1 MIYSVNAKGGYKING
16 VHDANSKRFIGIL
29 YRPDAW
35 QASKVYYLRS
45 TDDYDVII
53 PTDFNGFYYKVVSPG
68 KSGSTEPTWGTKA
81 GGKTTSGTAIF
92 EAVPYNLMPES
103 ETITSSTWTASDNV
117 TLSNALSTTT
127 YSAVR
132 IDAVPEGV
140 ESFSLINHTVRS
152 NGEEHDVTII
162 FKVGTR

>member
-1 MIYSVNAKGGYKING
+1 MIYSASAKGGYKLNG

-29 YRPDAW
+29 YRPNTW
-35 QASKVYYLRS
+35 QENTVYYLRS

-53 PTDFNGFYYKVVSPG
+53 PTVFNGFYYKVVSPG
-68 KSGSTEPTWGTKA
+68 KSGATEPTWGTKA

-103 ETITSSTWTASDNV
+103 ETITSSTWTASDSV
-117 TLSNALSTTT
+117 TLSNTLSTTT
-127 YSAVR
+127 YAAVR
-132 IDAVPEGV
+132 IDAVPDGV
-140 ESFSLINHTVRS
+140 ESFTVTNHTVRS
-152 NGEEHDVTII
+152 NGEEHDVTIQ